1 MQNVDN
7 AWQEEKLALH
17 KDIQF
22 VRVEE
27 TTGHSVTTPLLDL
40 PCPDGPLSPTSP
52 LNPLLYFLTFLV
64 LMEIH
69 QFGLPTQFT
78 VSTQKVR

>member
-7 AWQEEKLALH
+7 ARQEEKLALH
-17 KDIQF
+17 KGIQF

-27 TTGHSVTTPLLDL
+27 TTSHSVTTPLFNLL
-40 PCPDGPLSPTSP
+40 CLDGPLSPTSP
-52 LNPLLYFLTFLV
+52 LNPLLYFLTFLA

-78 VSTQKVR
+78 VST

>member
-7 AWQEEKLALH
+7 ARQEEKLALH
-17 KDIQF
+17 KGNKF

-27 TTGHSVTTPLLDL
+27 TTGHSVTTPLFDL

-52 LNPLLYFLTFLV
+52 LNPLLYFLTFLA
-64 LMEIH
+64 LMEI
-69 QFGLPTQFT
+69 
-78 VSTQKVR
+78 R